1 MKHNPSGTK
10 VRVEE
15 TTRVDYYD
23 LSKGERGCYAHLFG
37 EVTAD
42 EDLVAD
48 FWRSLGVEVKRFA
61 GSEKVNSRHADFEL
75 YLQGQRL
82 GLCEVKSLGPGDH
95 GVTTDRRRVSNAVYT
110 AARLLRESNPDHKGM
125 NVVALVDRQG
135 SAAIGDLDEIASGEW
150 NPLTGEL
157 GGTPRFI
164 RDMAKVIDM
173 YLWMEATRD
182 GSPRMVAFRMNS
194 ETPERRRVEL
204 LLSSAL
210 TIKTVA

>member
-1 MKHNPSGTK
+1 MKPSSSETK
-10 VRVEE
+10 LRVEE
-15 TTRVDYYD
+15 TTRAHHDR
-23 LSKGERGCYAHLFG
+23 SKWERGRYAHLFG

-61 GSEKVNSRHADFEL
+61 GSEKVNSRRADFEL

-82 GLCEVKSLGPGDH
+82 GLCEVKSLSPANH
-95 GVTTDRRRVSNAVYT
+95 GVPADRWRVSNAVYS
-110 AARLLRESNPDHKGM
+110 AARLLKESNPEHEGM
-125 NVVALVDRQG
+125 NVLALVDRQG
-135 SAAIGDLDEIASGEW
+135 SAVIDELDEITSGEW

-173 YLWMEATRD
+173 YLWMKATRD
-182 GSPRMVAFRMNS
+182 GSPRMAAFRMNP
-194 ETPERRRVEL
+194 EAPERRGVEL
-204 LLSSAL
+204 LLSHASA
-210 TIKTVA
+210 IKTVA

>member
-1 MKHNPSGTK
+1 MKPSSSETK
-10 VRVEE
+10 VRVEK
-15 TTRVDYYD
+15 TTRAHHDR
-23 LSKGERGCYAHLFG
+23 SKWERGRYAHLFG

-61 GSEKVNSRHADFEL
+61 GSEEVNSRHADFEL

-82 GLCEVKSLGPGDH
+82 GLCEVKSLDRAGH
-95 GVTTDRRRVSNAVYT
+95 GVIADRRRVSNAVYS
-110 AARLLRESNPDHKGM
+110 AARLLTESNPEHEGM
-125 NVVALVDRQG
+125 NVLVLVDRQG
-135 SAAIGDLDEIASGEW
+135 SAAIGELDEIVSGEW
-150 NPLTGEL
+150 NPLTGGL

-182 GSPRMVAFRMNS
+182 GSPRMVAFRMN
-194 ETPERRRVEL
+194 PEAPKRQSMEL
-204 LLSSAL
+204 LLSRASA
-210 TIKTVA
+210 IKTVA